1 LIHPKIKEKEKQSRK
16 TILESVSKSGSKNEK
31 SSEKIQYWSP
41 VLLTKKKKKNRFQSY
56 FRKYTSAHQNHFL
69 LLVVQPLLI
78 NLPARWMERYDI

>member
-41 VLLTKKKKKNRFQSY
+41 VLLTKKKKKTDFNLISGSIPVLIKIIF
-56 FRKYTSAHQNHFL
+56 FCLWFNHC
-69 LLVVQPLLI
+69 
-78 NLPARWMERYDI
+78 

>member
-31 SSEKIQYWSP
+31 SSEKIQYWSL
-41 VLLTKKKKKNRFQSY
+41 VLLTKKKKNRFQSY
-56 FRKYTSAHQNHFL
+56 FRKNTSAHQNHFL

-78 NLPARWMERYDI
+78 NLPVRWMDRYDI